1 MKFLVVDDH
10 VLIRQ
15 AMQGLLKKLR
25 RDAVVLE
32 ASSTRQ
38 AMQIAAEQP
47 DLDLIL
53 LDLNLPDG
61 DGLSV
66 LSELR
71 DRLPKTGIVVLSALQ
86 DPDNIERA
94 LELGALGYIP
104 KSADGEVM
112 LNALRLVM
120 SGGIYIPPEILARAQ
135 QLNPAPRAPG
145 RRRAQHRHRDI
156 VLTERQMAV
165 LMLVME
171 GKSNKTIC
179 RILKLAMPTVKN
191 HVTGILKAL
200 KVSTRAEAVAA
211 VHRLGWDVTAAL
223 NQEPQ

>member
-145 RRRAQHRHRDI
+145 RHP
-156 VLTERQMAV
+156 
-165 LMLVME
+165 
-171 GKSNKTIC
+171 G
-179 RILKLAMPTVKN
+179 
-191 HVTGILKAL
+191 
-200 KVSTRAEAVAA
+200 TRAAA
-211 VHRLGWDVTAAL
+211 RPSSARRYAPLHIC
-223 NQEPQ
+223 